1 MTRPSA
7 LLSMLL
13 GLLSARGLAAEA
25 LDSWRAWVVF
35 KHFVRVVDE
44 TPEPGVSVQIH
55 RQDATGE
62 VSLFLM
68 RQVVEPDG
76 EWLRPVGGVVCEL
89 TFSDPPATAADFEAW
104 SFDSG
109 TFARF
114 VDHVEQHPGFAD
126 LIARRPDRTD
136 VYWEDTER

>member
-35 KHFVRVVDE
+35 KHYVRLADE
-44 TPEPGVSVQIH
+44 VPDPGVSVQIH
-55 RQDATGE
+55 RQPSSGE
-62 VSLFLM
+62 VSLFLV
-68 RQVVEPDG
+68 RQVVEEERDR
-76 EWLRPVGGVVCEL
+76 LRPVGGVVCEL
-89 TFSDPPATAADFEAW
+89 TFSEPPTAAAEFEAW
-104 SFDSG
+104 SFECG

-114 VDHVEQHPGFAD
+114 VDLVEQHAGFAD
-126 LIARRPDRTD
+126 LIARRPVRSD
-136 VYWEDTER
+136 VYWEDA